1 MSPTKQRLLGL
12 AGCQLVVGG
21 GSYRLRDGKSTL
33 QRAITHSLLLAE
45 PSLRRC
51 KQGAAI
57 SCEGA
62 IALGYEVA
70 RTYDDAAIFGLV

>member
-12 AGCQLVVGG
+12 AGCQLVVGRD
-21 GSYRLRDGKSTL
+21 SYLLSDGKSTL

-51 KQGAAI
+51 KQGVAI

-62 IALGYEVA
+62 VALGYQVA
-70 RTYDDAAIFGLV
+70 RTYDDAATFGLA